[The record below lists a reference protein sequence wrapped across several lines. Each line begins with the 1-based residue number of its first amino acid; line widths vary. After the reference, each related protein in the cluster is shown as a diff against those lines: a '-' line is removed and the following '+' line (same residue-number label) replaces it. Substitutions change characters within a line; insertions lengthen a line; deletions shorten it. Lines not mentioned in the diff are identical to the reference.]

1 MTQRDP
7 FDLSGQVALVTGAS
21 RGIGKAIAA
30 GLAER
35 GASVVLV
42 ARHQQTLK
50 QAAEELSAAGASVS
64 TQVADVSR
72 EEEVLAL
79 REALLEERGALDIL
93 VNNAGV
99 SPVYVPFERTRTSD
113 WRQIIDVNLH
123 GVVFC
128 CRHLG
133 GLMLEKGRGS
143 IVNVSSV
150 GGRVGL
156 ERQAAYC
163 ASKGGVEQLTRG
175 LALDWAKRGV
185 RVNAIAYGFIET
197 EFTAGVRA
205 NDYISDKLLGRT
217 PMARFG
223 SVDEVAGAAVFLAS
237 PAASFVTGV
246 SLAVDGG
253 WTAG

>member
-7 FDLSGQVALVTGAS
+7 FDLTGQVALVTGAS

-30 GLAER
+30 GLAMR
-35 GASVVLV
+35 GARV
-42 ARHQQTLK
+42 AVSGRREQTLVR
-50 QAAEELSAAGASVS
+50 AAEEISVEGADVS
-64 TQVADVSR
+64 THVADVSR

-79 REALLEERGALDIL
+79 RQAVLADHGTLDIL

-99 SPVYVPFERTRTSD
+99 SPIYAPFERTSALD
-113 WRQIIDVNLH
+113 WREIIDVNLH
-123 GVVFC
+123 GVFLC

-133 GLMLEKGRGS
+133 TILLEKGGGS

-175 LALDWAKRGV
+175 LAIDWAKQGV

-197 EFTAGVRA
+197 DLTAGVRA
-205 NDYISDKLLGRT
+205 NEYISGRLLGRT
-217 PMARFG
+217 PMGRYG
-223 SVDEVAGAAVFLAS
+223 SVEEVAGAAVFLAS
-237 PAASFVTGV
+237 PAAAFVTGV